1 MNLTIHF
8 SPAYDKGCYL
18 NDPKTGKTTFG
29 EKYVG
34 ASGLLEEIELRAGL
48 TSRKPKA
55 YEQLAQYCAAAKEAT
70 ASGDTFFADSL
81 KEFPLATAGELLRW
95 RNDLVFSGW
104 KQESCLP
111 DGLTKGGHNILAG
124 IAAVER
130 KLPAGFR
137 TDADRWRAVIS
148 DATDDKFMEGIQII
162 VHVSEK
168 HLHPTYRKVLNV
180 LKEHG
185 ARVSHIEDS
194 AILDTEILRFHDSV
208 DAYLW
213 AAATNGGELVI
224 CSDRCSMA
232 EAAKALG
239 KPDSG
244 CSGKSAGRPVE
255 HLFVSA
261 MMLLLANGADPDAL
275 RDYLSSPVHPL
286 NKFKIKEG
294 ELELHLRKELLDHIV
309 AQNGIGKSHI
319 TGRTFDETIVHY
331 AGGDAE
337 KQKEIKELIPAA
349 GEKLTFDRVDAMCR
363 NLTAWCDCMLNIDSE
378 DFSEKWS
385 GHIRAVRTSCEA
397 MTFMLKESGLDKK
410 TEIPAN
416 DFMNALRYASTPQES
431 ELSRAGIGS
440 FPVTSGPETIAVD
453 VNDAVWVDPSQS
465 NSPFGLSFFCDS
477 DIATLKEKA
486 RLDMQTRSEAIESED
501 AGLRVGLA
509 HVKGKLKMFACDA
522 FSGKKLQRHPALI
535 EAAAAKTTAGKAL
548 DWLDRLPYTDIPK
561 NMAKPQAVASPNTQ
575 QLEYTDLEDLKR
587 ATLPD
592 HESPSSLELLFDRP
606 FDHIVASILRLRDEN
621 DSNTSTIMGS
631 VAHETIHRLY
641 ERAATGKTDVS
652 PDEFQ
657 YAFKN
662 YFDADFNA
670 SVMSC
675 GMKLTLPENGVQYKQ
690 LHHIL
695 STRSIPKLIDTLKCS
710 GMTIAGS
717 EIECKNIDI
726 SIPGKAPLVLT
737 ATIDMLLRNSSG
749 HWFILDF
756 KWTSGKT
763 GVERR
768 TNQIKKGE
776 DYQLALY
783 RYLCET
789 GTPEIPAATVDGQAF
804 YMLKTAEFLTAYP
817 GLKDAGG
824 DIAVISGTTKTCQK
838 KYSETIA
845 EIHDKYTQFAND
857 LRDGKV
863 KEGEGMT
870 SPDGGT
876 IKDNSYGENAILKGK
891 LK

>member
-18 NDPKTGKTTFG
+18 NDPETGKMTFG

-34 ASGLLEEIELRAGL
+34 ASGFLEEIELRAGL

-70 ASGDTFFADSL
+70 ASGGTFFTASL
-81 KEFPLATAGELLRW
+81 NVSPLATAGELLRW
-95 RNDLVFSGW
+95 RNELVFSGW
-104 KQESCLP
+104 TQESSLP

-124 IAAVER
+124 IAAVEK

-148 DATDDKFMEGIQII
+148 DAPEDKFMDGIQII
-162 VHVSEK
+162 VHVPEK

-185 ARVSHIEDS
+185 AKVSHIEDS
-194 AILDTEILRFHDSV
+194 AIPDTETLRFHDSV

-224 CSDRCSMA
+224 CSDRCSLA

-239 KPDSG
+239 KPDCG
-244 CSGKSAGRPVE
+244 CSGKSVGRPAE

-261 MMLLLANGADPDAL
+261 MMLLADGANPDAL

-286 NKFKIKEG
+286 NKFKVKDG

-309 AQNGIGKSHI
+309 AQNGTGKSHI

-337 KQKEIKELIPAA
+337 KEKEIKELIPAA

-363 NLTAWCDCMLNIDSE
+363 NLTNWCDRMLNTDSA

-385 GHIRAVRTSCEA
+385 GHIRAVENSCEA

-410 TEIPAN
+410 TKIPEN
-416 DFMNALRYASTPQES
+416 DFMNALKYASTPQES
-431 ELSRAGIGS
+431 ELGRTGIGS

-465 NSPFGLSFFCDS
+465 NSLFGLSFLCDS
-477 DIATLKEKA
+477 DIDTLKEKA
-486 RLDMQTRSEAIESED
+486 RLDMQTMAEAIESED
-501 AGLRVGLA
+501 ACLRTGLA
-509 HVKGKLKMFACDA
+509 HVKGKLKMLACDA
-522 FSGKKLQRHPALI
+522 FSGKKFQRHPALI
-535 EAAAAKTTAGKAL
+535 EAAAAKATAGKAL
-548 DWLDRLPYTDIPK
+548 DWLDRLTYTDIPED
-561 NMAKPQAVASPNTQ
+561 MAKNQAVASPNTQ
-575 QLEYTDLEDLKR
+575 QFEYKDLEGLKE

-606 FDHIVASILRLRDEN
+606 FDHIVANILRLRDEN
-621 DSNTSTIMGS
+621 NSKTSTIMGS

-641 ERAATGKTDVS
+641 ERAATGKTDVC

-657 YAFKN
+657 AAFKN

-675 GMKLTLPENGVQYKQ
+675 GMKLTLPENRVQYKQ
-690 LHHIL
+690 LRHIL
-695 STRSIPKLIDTLKCS
+695 STRSIPKLIETLKCS
-710 GMTIAGS
+710 GMSIAGS

-726 SIPGKAPLVLT
+726 SISGKAPLVLT

-763 GVERR
+763 GLDMR

-783 RYLCET
+783 RYLCEK
-789 GTPEIPAATVDGQAF
+789 GTPEIPAGTVDGQAF

-817 GLKDAGG
+817 GLKDTGG
-824 DIAVISGTTKTCQK
+824 DIAVISGTTKTYQK
-838 KYSETIA
+838 EYSETIA
-845 EIHDKYTQFAND
+845 EIHDKYTRFVND

-870 SPDGGT
+870 SPDGKE
-876 IKDNSYGENAILKGK
+876 IKDNSYGENVILKGK